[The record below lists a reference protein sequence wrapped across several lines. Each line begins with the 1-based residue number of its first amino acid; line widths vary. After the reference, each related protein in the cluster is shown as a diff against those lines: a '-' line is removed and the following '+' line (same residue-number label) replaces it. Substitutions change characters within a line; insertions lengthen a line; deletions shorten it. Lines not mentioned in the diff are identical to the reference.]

1 MDSGIDDDD
10 DDDYDSVGDNELS
23 SDDNSTT
30 QLNSDTKVAISP
42 GSGRKS
48 RVDINALVTSAKG

>member
-1 MDSGIDDDD
+1 VDSGIDDDD

-48 RVDINALVTSAKG
+48 RVDIKKG